1 MLNITGK
8 NKILAVI
15 GNPIEHSLSPQ
26 LHNGVISQLNA
37 NGIDCNYTYIPLK
50 MSIDHVE
57 FGVKGLKAL
66 GIRGCNV
73 TVPFKEAVIPYLD
86 EIDDYAKK
94 IGAVNTISLRDNK
107 LVGFNTDALGFINSV
122 KSKFSNFSFKNKA
135 IAILGAGGSS
145 KAICMAL
152 TEEPIKSINI
162 LNRSINRAS
171 QLQSHLQKLSNIEI
185 QAHTLTTDNHS
196 ILNAAD
202 IIINTTSVG
211 MHPNNSRSPLTSHQC
226 ISQKHLVIDI
236 IYNPFESKL
245 LYESK
250 TKGALTMNGLGM
262 LAGQA
267 ALYF

>member
-135 IAILGAGGSS
+135 PLD
-145 KAICMAL
+145 
-152 TEEPIKSINI
+152 
-162 LNRSINRAS
+162 
-171 QLQSHLQKLSNIEI
+171 QLAYQG
-185 QAHTLTTDNHS
+185 HS
-196 ILNAAD
+196 WL
-202 IIINTTSVG
+202 
-211 MHPNNSRSPLTSHQC
+211 
-226 ISQKHLVIDI
+226 
-236 IYNPFESKL
+236 KL
-245 LYESK
+245 L
-250 TKGALTMNGLGM
+250 
-262 LAGQA
+262 
-267 ALYF
+267 